1 MEYDDGDKEYK
12 IEFARIRLIE
22 SVSKEKEHHSDE
34 HDHDKHSSR
43 NGQNGQ
49 NGHKIDPKN
58 MPKKE
63 DPKSVEIRKVEPS
76 KALGVKAPSVQ
87 PAVTVTNGRSQIN
100 KVESSDDG
108 SGEDEMKLINVR
120 SPAAGKIYLFLF
132 LFFVSTVFII
142 FNNFFLTF
150 LLILRN
156 YCYYLHHLFISLF
169 IY

>member
-1 MEYDDGDKEYK
+1 MCDKEYK

-34 HDHDKHSSR
+34 HDHDKHSTQNGHS
-43 NGQNGQ
+43 GQNGQ
-49 NGHKIDPKN
+49 NGNKIDPKN

-108 SGEDEMKLINVR
+108 NGEDEMKLINVR
-120 SPAAGKIYLFLF
+120 SPAAGKI
-132 LFFVSTVFII
+132 
-142 FNNFFLTF
+142 
-150 LLILRN
+150 
-156 YCYYLHHLFISLF
+156 HLFIFCFLF
-169 IY
+169 